1 MSKSKIIFRHPLG
14 RFVVRE
20 RTIES
25 RFGGVVQI
33 RETFLT
39 PNEDLRGIAP
49 QKIAV
54 KRPDRT
60 SGYSHLDKGDYN
72 RVRELRRA
80 GKSIE
85 QIALILGR
93 AKSTI
98 QKACVK
104 IRENDKNDW

>member
-1 MSKSKIIFRHPLG
+1 MSKSKIIYRHPLG

-25 RFGGVVQI
+25 RFGGITKI

-39 PNEDLRGIAP
+39 PNEDLRGMAP
-49 QKIAV
+49 RKIAV
-54 KRPDRT
+54 KRSNRT
-60 SGYSHLDKGDYN
+60 SGYAHLDKGDYN

-104 IRENDKNDW
+104 LKKGV